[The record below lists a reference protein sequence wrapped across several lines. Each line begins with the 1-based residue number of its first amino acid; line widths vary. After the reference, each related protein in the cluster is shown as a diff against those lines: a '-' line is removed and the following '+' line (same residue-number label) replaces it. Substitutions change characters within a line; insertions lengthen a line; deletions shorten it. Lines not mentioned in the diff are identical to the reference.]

1 MTQLKRSVFPCLVR
15 RAQTRVMIRSL
26 RWGTVVNVAA
36 MLAALGVAFGCGMR
50 GPPLPPLVFVPG
62 SVTNLEIERVDD
74 EVFITLE
81 VPSVNSDGIQPAD
94 LARLEVYGLT
104 TQVVP
109 AQPVFLLPLTEWLEY
124 ATLVATIVVEQSDSV
139 TETDASAELGQ
150 SQLLRQGEEVTVVE
164 SLTPEVMAPV
174 LVEPEM
180 NENAEEQPVFGMPV
194 KRLSLVLAAT
204 PPPPRR
210 TYVVVGVSSQ
220 GRQGL
225 PSERLDITLGGAA
238 TAPGAP
244 TITYTETAM
253 SLKWLPPRSVRLP
266 IQELID
272 DSLLSSEPIVE
283 WPAETKYFVY
293 AVSTD
298 VDGDRTTEREEIE
311 PLNASPTVET
321 SHVESEITFGL
332 ESCYSVR
339 ALDEVDSLPVQGPA
353 SPSTCVTPVDTFA
366 PEPPVGLL
374 TVASQDAIS
383 LAWDQSP
390 ETDISG
396 YLVLRRNDPGATL
409 QPLTPEPITETT
421 FRDVD
426 IRSDQRYVYAVQAVD
441 NATPPNISFPSLEVR
456 EQAR

>member
-1 MTQLKRSVFPCLVR
+1 MTQLKRSVFPCVVCR
-15 RAQTRVMIRSL
+15 TQTLVMIRSL
-26 RWGTVVNVAA
+26 RWGTVVNGAA
-36 MLAALGVAFGCGMR
+36 MLALLGVAFGCGMR

-62 SVTNLEIERVDD
+62 SVTNLEIERVDN

-94 LARLEVYGLT
+94 LDRLEVYGLT
-104 TQVVP
+104 TQVDP
-109 AQPVFLLPLTEWLEY
+109 NQPVFLLPLTEWLEY
-124 ATLVATIVVEQSDSV
+124 ATLVATIVVEQSDGV
-139 TETDASAELGQ
+139 METDVEVETGQ

-164 SLTPEVMAPV
+164 SLTPEVVAPV
-174 LVEPEM
+174 LVKPEI
-180 NENAEEQPVFGMPV
+180 NENEEEQTEFGMPV
-194 KRLSLVLAAT
+194 KPLSLVLAAT

-210 TYVVVGVSSQ
+210 TYVVVGVSTQ

-244 TITYTETAM
+244 TITYTETVM
-253 SLKWLPPRSVRLP
+253 SLKWVAPRSVRLP

-272 DSLLSSEPIVE
+272 DSLLLSEPIVE
-283 WPAETKYFVY
+283 WPDETKYFVY

-298 VDGDRTTEREEIE
+298 GDSTAERERIE
-311 PLNASPTVET
+311 PLNVIPTVET
-321 SHVESEITFGL
+321 SYLESGITFGSEL
-332 ESCYSVR
+332 CFSVR
-339 ALDEVDSLPVQGPA
+339 ALDEIDSLPVQGPA

-374 TVASQDAIS
+374 AVASQDAIS
-383 LAWDQSP
+383 LAWDPSP
-390 ETDISG
+390 EVDISG
-396 YLVLRRNDPGATL
+396 YLVLRRTDPGATL

-441 NATPPNISFPSLEVR
+441 NAIPPNISLPSLEIR

>member
-104 TQVVP
+104 TQVDP
-109 AQPVFLLPLTEWLEY
+109 ERPVFPLPLTEWFEY
-124 ATLVATIVVEQSDSV
+124 ATLVATIAVEQPDSV
-139 TETDASAELGQ
+139 SEADAESGLGQ
-150 SQLLRQGEEVTVVE
+150 SQLVRQGEQVTVVE
-164 SLTPEVMAPV
+164 SLTPEVMVPV

-180 NENAEEQPVFGMPV
+180 DGNQENQPEFGMPV
-194 KRLSLVLAAT
+194 KPLSLVLVAT

-244 TITYTETAM
+244 TITYTETAI
-253 SLKWLPPRSVRLP
+253 SLKWVPPRSARLP
-266 IQELID
+266 VQELID
-272 DSLLSSEPIVE
+272 DSLLSSELIVE
-283 WPAETKYFVY
+283 WPDATKYFVY

-298 VDGDRTTEREEIE
+298 VDGERTVGPERIE
-311 PLNASPTVET
+311 PLNVSPTAET
-321 SHVESEITFGL
+321 SHVESGITFGSEL
-332 ESCYSVR
+332 CYTVR
-339 ALDEVDSLPVQGPA
+339 ALDEVDSLPVQGST
-353 SPSTCVTPVDTFA
+353 SPPTCVTPVDTFA

-374 TVASQDAIS
+374 AVASQDAIS
-383 LAWDQSP
+383 LAWDPSP
-390 ETDISG
+390 EADIGG
-396 YLVLRRNDPGATL
+396 YLVLRRNDRSATL
-409 QPLTPEPITETT
+409 QTLTPEPIAETT

-426 IRSDQRYVYAVQAVD
+426 IRSDQRYVYVVQAVD
-441 NATPPNISFPSLEVR
+441 NATPPNISPASLEVQER
-456 EQAR
+456 SR